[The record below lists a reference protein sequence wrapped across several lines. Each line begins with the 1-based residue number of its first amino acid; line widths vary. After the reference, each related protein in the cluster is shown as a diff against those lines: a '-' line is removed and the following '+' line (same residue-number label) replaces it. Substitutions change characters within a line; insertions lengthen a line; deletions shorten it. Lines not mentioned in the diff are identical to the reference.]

1 MLAVYP
7 LFCARGP
14 KMEQRACREKRNP
27 QSNETTPAKMKPLK
41 TNRQTIGSL
50 VIAAA
55 LLAAGLCG
63 YGRIAYCQQP
73 TTTLKV
79 ALLPIPDVLPF
90 HVALAKGYF
99 AAEGVAVQ
107 GLPVYSS
114 LDRDQLM
121 QAGQL
126 DAMLTELTTTANFN
140 RTELR
145 VKIVGVARK
154 PMADHCLF
162 RLLSAPAAAIKT
174 ISDLSGATVGISK
187 NTVIEYVTDRL
198 LSAGG
203 LDPVKIRK
211 QSVPVIP
218 ERYQLLMQGQIQAA
232 TLPEPLASSALAAGA
247 HQIICDSQDPRY
259 SVSVISFRHAVL
271 QSTPGPVRGFLRAW
285 YRAAADINR
294 DPEAHRAV
302 MLAAIRVP
310 ANVRNRFPIPVFPS
324 PAIPDK
330 QQWADVMDWMISKNL
345 LTESLPYTASVT
357 AAYLPEK

>member
-1 MLAVYP
+1 M
-7 LFCARGP
+7 
-14 KMEQRACREKRNP
+14 
-27 QSNETTPAKMKPLK
+27 K
-41 TNRQTIGSL
+41 TNRQTAGSL
-50 VIAAA
+50 IIAAA
-55 LLAAGLCG
+55 MFVVGLCG
-63 YGRIAYCQQP
+63 YGPIAYCQQSA
-73 TTTLKV
+73 TTLKV

-140 RTELR
+140 RTQVR
-145 VKIVGVARK
+145 VKIVAIARK
-154 PMADHCLF
+154 PMADHCMF
-162 RLLSAPAAAIKT
+162 RILSGPAAGIKT
-174 ISDLSGATVGISK
+174 LLDLSGATVGISK
-187 NTVIEYVTDRL
+187 NTVIEYVTDRF

-203 LDPVKIRK
+203 LDPAKIRK

-259 SVSVISFRHAVL
+259 SVSVISFRRAVL
-271 QSTPGPVRGFLRAW
+271 LNTPGAVKAFLRAW

-294 DPEAHRAV
+294 NPEAHRAV
-302 MLAAIRVP
+302 MLTGIRVP
-310 ANVRNRFPIPVFPS
+310 ANVRNHFPIPMFPS
-324 PAIPDK
+324 PAIPDEK
-330 QQWADVMDWMISKNL
+330 QWADVMDWMISKNL
-345 LTESLPYTASVT
+345 LTESLPYAASVT